1 MAIVYF
7 DASALVKLLVAEA
20 GTEVMVQLWDACDVA
35 LSSRLVYPEV
45 CAALAAVNR
54 GHRLADADLPGVL
67 QRWKEYWAE
76 VRPIELTP
84 TVGRRAG
91 LLAHD
96 HSLSGADGVH
106 LASALAFGDGAP
118 VLASWDRRLSAGAS
132 AEGLRTVP

>member
-20 GTEVMVQLWDACDVA
+20 GTHVVVQLWDGCDVA

-54 GHRLADADLPGVL
+54 NHRLADAHLPRVL
-67 QRWKEYWAE
+67 RQWHECWAE
-76 VRPIELTP
+76 VRPIELTS
-84 TVGRRAG
+84 TVGHHAG
-91 LLAHD
+91 LLAQEY
-96 HSLSGADGVH
+96 SLSGANGVH
-106 LASALAFGDGAP
+106 LASALAFGEGDP
-118 VLASWDRRLSAGAS
+118 ILASWDKRLSAGAS